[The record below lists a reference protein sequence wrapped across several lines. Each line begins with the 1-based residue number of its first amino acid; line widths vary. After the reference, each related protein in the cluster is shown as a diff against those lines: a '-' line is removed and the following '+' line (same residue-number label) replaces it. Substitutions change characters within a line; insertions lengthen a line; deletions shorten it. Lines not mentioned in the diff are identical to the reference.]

1 MKQEKMRADDLTLD
15 ALLEFDPDGGI
26 ISFAGQRGLL
36 VDAVAM
42 GLLRKYLI
50 ENFGIAPA
58 RAVLTQ
64 FGFAHGWRMAET
76 MKSQFDWESD
86 DDWRRAGTRIH
97 TLQGLFCVG
106 PESGTAL
113 SEDGIRL
120 IGSYEAEQHILHFG
134 RSQVPMCWMI
144 SGLMSGYMSRST
156 GKEVYVLEDKFMSKG
171 DSSCHLIGRTREE
184 WGEARADDLRF
195 FEGDEL
201 QDGLDVSLRRVK
213 ETLKSAERKLSE
225 HRRA

>member
-1 MKQEKMRADDLTLD
+1 MKQDKMRANELNLN

-26 ISFAGQRGLL
+26 IRFAGQRGIL

-76 MKSQFDWESD
+76 MKSKFAWEND
-86 DDWRRAGTRIH
+86 DAWRQAGTRIH

-106 PESGTAL
+106 PESGGLL
-113 SEDGIRL
+113 SKDGIR
-120 IGSYEAEQHILHFG
+120 
-134 RSQVPMCWMI
+134 RS
-144 SGLMSGYMSRST
+144 
-156 GKEVYVLEDKFMSKG
+156 
-171 DSSCHLIGRTREE
+171 EE
-184 WGEARADDLRF
+184 HT
-195 FEGDEL
+195 
-201 QDGLDVSLRRVK
+201 S
-213 ETLKSAERKLSE
+213 
-225 HRRA
+225 